1 MGFLD
6 VVKWNAVDN
15 ETIAMK
21 FATPRH
27 DDQFNTGSR
36 LIVSTGQEAVVVING
51 EMTGPFGPSLEG
63 HVMNTKNLPILTNII
78 KKVAYFGNTPYPAD
92 VWFVQVASAPDFGWG
107 TQDPVEVGIPYSSNG
122 MMLEFT
128 AQIVLYG
135 SMEIAIRDTMTFMK
149 RVVQTKPFL
158 TRSDLRTILNAKL
171 MQILKPTLAKLLRTN
186 QVSIRDIVFSQ
197 DIIAQLTFEAF
208 AEQVK
213 GYGLELLSFNVE
225 SVKLTPETASRV
237 NQLDNKAMAVAGES
251 MERNVLGLSRK
262 EELQMDVLKKL
273 ASNQGAGVTMAPMM
287 GMGLGMGM
295 AGKMSAEMAKMAQS
309 VSMPN
314 PSTPPPIPSKKPKY
328 HIHVNDQNY
337 GPYSLD
343 QIRQWVSSGSIT
355 LKPDTL
361 VWCPG
366 MSEWKPCSDVQ
377 DFAELLNSTPPPPP
391 LR

>member
-1 MGFLD
+1 
-6 VVKWNAVDN
+6 
-15 ETIAMK
+15 
-21 FATPRH
+21 
-27 DDQFNTGSR
+27 
-36 LIVSTGQEAVVVING
+36 
-51 EMTGPFGPSLEG
+51 
-63 HVMNTKNLPILTNII
+63 
-78 KKVAYFGNTPYPAD
+78 
-92 VWFVQVASAPDFGWG
+92 
-107 TQDPVEVGIPYSSNG
+107 

-295 AGKMSAEMAKMAQS
+295 AGKMSADMAKMAQS